1 MLALYTILIHATAFG
16 LQFAQFFSPKL
27 KQFVAGR
34 KETYRILSEKLD
46 PNKETVWFHCASL
59 GEFEQGFP
67 IMQEVKT
74 KFPQYQLVISFFS
87 PSGYENK
94 KNTPIADAVVYLPLD
109 TKKNAV
115 KFIERLNPIV
125 SIFVKYEIWPN
136 YLNTLKKKNL
146 KTILVS
152 GVFRKDQLFFKSY
165 GSFMRKSL
173 STFDH
178 FFVQEE
184 NSEALLQSIQ
194 LNNITISGDTR
205 FDRVSHQIEINN
217 RLDFMDAFLGET
229 HDLCIVCG
237 STWTED
243 EEVLLAYINKAPSSI
258 KFVIAPHEIEAKRIS
273 EFQKKLKGKS
283 SVLYSEFKTGSST
296 ESSLDKT
303 NILIVDTVGFLTKIY
318 SYADIAYVGG
328 AMGTS
333 GLHNILEP
341 ATFGVPVIIG
351 KEYSKFPEASKLR
364 SLAGL
369 FSVATKEECTT
380 ILNKLADNSSF
391 RNKTGMICGHWIN
404 SNTGA
409 TKIVMQHLIDTVF
422 PKK

>member
-1 MLALYTILIHATAFG
+1 
-16 LQFAQFFSPKL
+16 
-27 KQFVAGR
+27 
-34 KETYRILSEKLD
+34 
-46 PNKETVWFHCASL
+46 
-59 GEFEQGFP
+59 
-67 IMQEVKT
+67 
-74 KFPQYQLVISFFS
+74 
-87 PSGYENK
+87 
-94 KNTPIADAVVYLPLD
+94 
-109 TKKNAV
+109 
-115 KFIERLNPIV
+115 
-125 SIFVKYEIWPN
+125 
-136 YLNTLKKKNL
+136 
-146 KTILVS
+146 
-152 GVFRKDQLFFKSY
+152 
-165 GSFMRKSL
+165 MRKSL

-217 RLDFMDAFLGET
+217 RLDFMDAFLGQT
-229 HDLCIVCG
+229 YGVCIVCG
-237 STWTED
+237 STWIED

-258 KFVIAPHEIEAKRIS
+258 KFVIAPHKIETKLILQ
-273 EFQKKLKGKS
+273 FQKKLKRKS
-283 SVLYSEFKTGSST
+283 SVRYSEFKTGAST
-296 ESSLDKT
+296 ESSLAKT
-303 NILIVDTVGFLTKIY
+303 NVLIVDTVGFLTKIY

-369 FSVATKEECTT
+369 FSVSTKEECTT

-409 TKIVMQHLIDTVF
+409 TKIVVQYLIDTIF
-422 PKK
+422 PKN